1 MLFREYWF
9 QWGRLEN
16 YICVMGCHPEYL
28 ECFMKLQAHLFHAD
42 LPIPYPDRHYLAVL
56 DRVYSLTHRGDSS
69 SRETL
74 SLSEL
79 MHAVAIMTHVHALT
93 CFIFACG
100 IVPEIDQNEEMFRQ
114 LDCIQTNGQCDAMLP
129 SPPGIYP
136 DGAVTPRNGLADGS
150 NSIDTVNS
158 FPTRRTSVIR
168 NNDPIDHESS
178 ATQLLYLI
186 QTEDS
191 SWEEVSEDMVAEQF
205 IEVTQLNIKLD
216 AERSATELQRTA
228 EFVNAIDQ
236 HPAIVNFVENP
247 DTGYVNFQGKPFHV
261 S

>member
-1 MLFREYWF
+1 MWLKSAIYVIYFTRSN
-9 QWGRLEN
+9 RLGN
-16 YICVMGCHPEYL
+16 LDKFFFPYL
-28 ECFMKLQAHLFHAD
+28 ISVQ
-42 LPIPYPDRHYLAVL
+42 

-150 NSIDTVNS
+150 NSIVSPPTLTTTSHLSRYRLFS
-158 FPTRRTSVIR
+158 FRAVACLWF
-168 NNDPIDHESS
+168 SS
-178 ATQLLYLI
+178 IPSRFLI
-186 QTEDS
+186 LSKQPS
-191 SWEEVSEDMVAEQF
+191 
-205 IEVTQLNIKLD
+205 
-216 AERSATELQRTA
+216 RSFR
-228 EFVNAIDQ
+228 FR
-236 HPAIVNFVENP
+236 
-247 DTGYVNFQGKPFHV
+247 
-261 S
+261 